1 MLHIRI
7 LSRCFPAGLYT
18 RFSHHFRIEP
28 FGSAICTAATG
39 TAANTRV
46 FVAAESI
53 TICIA
58 QLFLNVA
65 TAFAA
70 ESTRRSK
77 VLRSR
82 FLFGLQNNSPA
93 EAGPL
98 SSDV

>member
-1 MLHIRI
+1 MLPYAAYPNFFPV
-7 LSRCFPAGLYT
+7 LSRRTLHQV
-18 RFSHHFRIEP
+18 FS
-28 FGSAICTAATG
+28 
-39 TAANTRV
+39 
-46 FVAAESI
+46 AAESI

-70 ESTRRSK
+70 ESKRELK

-82 FLFGLQNNSPA
+82 FLFGSQNNSPA